1 MLCLITMIIVLD
13 CPIVLSGKR
22 SKGKG
27 DGAHKILK
35 DRIKGEDTCV
45 SGYCLDPTY
54 NKLELPSSKPS
65 HVRINLE
72 VAKIDRIELIS
83 FPIIIIHFC
92 MN

>member
-1 MLCLITMIIVLD
+1 MIIVMD
-13 CPIVLSGKR
+13 SPTVFSGKR
-22 SKGKG
+22 SKNQG
-27 DGAHKILK
+27 DGAHKTLK

-72 VAKIDRIELIS
+72 VIKIDRIILNPFTFLLES
-83 FPIIIIHFC
+83 F
-92 MN
+92 

>member
-1 MLCLITMIIVLD
+1 MIIVMD
-13 CPIVLSGKR
+13 SPTVLSGKR
-22 SKGKG
+22 SKNQG
-27 DGAHKILK
+27 DGAHKTLK

-72 VAKIDRIELIS
+72 VAKIDKIDQNS
-83 FPIIIIHFC
+83 FPVI
-92 MN
+92 NTVLSEWTKN

>member
-1 MLCLITMIIVLD
+1 MSTKSVLCFITMIIVMD
-13 CPIVLSGKR
+13 SPTVLSGKR
-22 SKGKG
+22 SKNQG
-27 DGAHKILK
+27 DGAHKTLK

-72 VAKIDRIELIS
+72 VLRLKQL
-83 FPIIIIHFC
+83 F
-92 MN
+92 